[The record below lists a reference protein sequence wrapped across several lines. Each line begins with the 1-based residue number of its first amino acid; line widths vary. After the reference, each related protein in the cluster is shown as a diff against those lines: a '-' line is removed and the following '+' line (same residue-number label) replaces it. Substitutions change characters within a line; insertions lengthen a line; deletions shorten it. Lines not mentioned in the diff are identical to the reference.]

1 MGEKLTPM
9 MQQYRT
15 VKEKYSDCIVLFRLG
30 DFYEMFFEDAVEASK
45 ILNITLTSRNKG
57 NGVKAPMCG
66 VPFHA
71 ADKYM
76 GKLTRAGKKVAI
88 CDQVTAPDGTGIVER
103 EVVRV
108 VTPGTTQD
116 DNLLEGKANNYVAC
130 LVQSF
135 DAYGF
140 AYADVTTGE
149 AFVSE
154 FLTLAEI
161 KQEIARVSPAEIIM
175 PQTLIDNDK
184 IRSLLNNFK
193 SVAYFPF
200 EIYGEPEKVLIDSF
214 GMKCISVFGLEDKK
228 GATHA
233 AATLYEY
240 LKETQKTELKHLE
253 GFNFYQVSDYIALN
267 DSTIR
272 NLDIFYSSK
281 EMKKEGSLFWVLD
294 KVKTAMGGRTLRKW
308 MIHPLKN
315 EKEIEE
321 RLEAVSELRENATL
335 LGDLRE
341 VLGRISDIE
350 RLLSRLSMGTGSAR
364 DLVGL
369 NESLRVIPEL
379 KSMLGKAGADFLKE
393 VADDLVDMTKL
404 VEFVGASVKE
414 EPPST
419 VREGGMI
426 ADGYNQEL
434 DELRA
439 INTEG
444 KGYIADMQKRE
455 IERTGISSLKI
466 KYNKVF
472 GYYIEISNSN
482 LDSAPEDY
490 IRKQTLVNAERFITP
505 ELKEY
510 EEKVLNSIDR
520 IRELEY
526 ELFHG
531 IRMKVVERI
540 VDIKKIAAAVGRLD
554 TIGNFAEVALRGGY
568 CRPEIVSDAEDISS
582 AGILEIRDGRHPIL
596 EQLSLARDFVPNDCV
611 MGGDGSFFNLI
622 TGPNMGGKSVYIKQV
637 ALIVYLAHIG
647 CFVPAE
653 SCRLGLV
660 DQIFTRV
667 GASDDLAAGE
677 STFMV
682 EMVEASTILHNA
694 TSRSLIIL
702 DEIGRGTSTYD
713 GVSIAWAIC
722 EYLHD
727 HIGAKTLF
735 ATHYHELVDLIA
747 RMEKARNFSV
757 AVSER
762 AAKHEDGNS
771 DLVFLYKIVEGGTS
785 KSYGIEVA
793 KLAGLPKE
801 VVMRARGVL
810 DKLEK
815 EVVNG
820 EPKVNRNQVD
830 MFTAAESTTGGAD
843 AKTESREHKA
853 LEELKKVDPNNLTPL
868 EALKKLHDL
877 KEKGII

>member
-1 MGEKLTPM
+1 

-88 CDQVTAPDGTGIVER
+88 CDQVTEPDGTGIVER

-140 AYADVTTGE
+140 SYADVTTGE

-175 PQTLIDNDK
+175 PQTLIDNDQV
-184 IRSLLNNFK
+184 RSLLNNFK
-193 SVAYFPF
+193 GVAYFPF

-315 EKEIEE
+315 SGEIEA

-393 VADDLVDMTKL
+393 VFDDLVDMTKL
-404 VEFVGASVKE
+404 VEFIGTSVKE
-414 EPPST
+414 EPPVT

-472 GYYIEISNSN
+472 GYYIEISKSN
-482 LDSAPEDY
+482 LNSAPEDY

-540 VDIKKIAAAVGRLD
+540 VDIKKIAVAVGRLD
-554 TIGNFAEVALRGGY
+554 TICSFAEVALRGGY
-568 CRPEIVSDAEDISS
+568 CRPEIVGDAEDGSS

-647 CFVPAE
+647 CFVPAG

-667 GASDDLAAGE
+667 GASDDLMAGE

-727 HIGAKTLF
+727 HVGAKTLF

-747 RMEKARNFSV
+747 RMDKARNFSV

-762 AAKHEDGNS
+762 AAKHEDGKS

-793 KLAGLPKE
+793 KLAGMPKD

-815 EVVNG
+815 QLSNG
-820 EPKVNRNQVD
+820 ETRINKDQID
-830 MFTAAESTTGGAD
+830 MFGAGARSGSESNED
-843 AKTESREHKA
+843 SAKSDSREHKA